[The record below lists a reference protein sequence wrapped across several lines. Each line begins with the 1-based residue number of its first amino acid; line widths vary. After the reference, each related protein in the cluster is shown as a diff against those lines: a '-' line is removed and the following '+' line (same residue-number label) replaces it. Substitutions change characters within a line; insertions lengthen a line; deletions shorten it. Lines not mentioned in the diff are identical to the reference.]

1 VKLHTGASTVRSTA
15 AFPGSAR
22 SGSSVR
28 KRVALLGALVALA
41 LPGSALAHIRTG
53 AVAVDYRVTVSRAP
67 AGLSARVYPGDR
79 ALRLAV
85 APGQTVVVLGY
96 AGEPFLRLGSG
107 GATIVRGSPT
117 AAAAKARIGS
127 RGRSAVWHDAR
138 LRGLRPG
145 VRRGAWTIP
154 LVVDGRRARLS
165 GELLYVG
172 APPLWPWLALG
183 VPFVLGAA
191 LLLRRRRPQELES
204 AAIVLGLLVT
214 ASIVATAGG
223 FAFDANASE
232 GRWVEAAD
240 EVVFA
245 AVALTV
251 VARGRR
257 HTRALAAGA
266 LGLLGLAV
274 AVSKVAVFTH
284 GVVLSLL
291 PEEAARI
298 AVALMLWSSA
308 AATAL
313 GAAAFVDV
321 LDD

>member
-1 VKLHTGASTVRSTA
+1 
-15 AFPGSAR
+15 
-22 SGSSVR
+22 
-28 KRVALLGALVALA
+28 
-41 LPGSALAHIRTG
+41 
-53 AVAVDYRVTVSRAP
+53 
-67 AGLSARVYPGDR
+67 
-79 ALRLAV
+79 
-85 APGQTVVVLGY
+85 
-96 AGEPFLRLGSG
+96 
-107 GATIVRGSPT
+107 
-117 AAAAKARIGS
+117 
-127 RGRSAVWHDAR
+127 
-138 LRGLRPG
+138 

-154 LVVDGRRARLS
+154 LVVDGHRTRLS
-165 GELLYVG
+165 GELLRVG

-191 LLLRRRRPQELES
+191 LVLRRRRPQELES
-204 AAIVLGLLVT
+204 AAIVLGVLVT

-245 AVALTV
+245 AVAFAV

-257 HTRALAAGA
+257 HTRTVAAGA

-274 AVSKVAVFTH
+274 GVSKIALFTH
-284 GVVLSLL
+284 GVVLSVL
-291 PEEAARI
+291 PDGSARI

-308 AATAL
+308 AAAAL
-313 GAAAFVDV
+313 GAAAFVDA